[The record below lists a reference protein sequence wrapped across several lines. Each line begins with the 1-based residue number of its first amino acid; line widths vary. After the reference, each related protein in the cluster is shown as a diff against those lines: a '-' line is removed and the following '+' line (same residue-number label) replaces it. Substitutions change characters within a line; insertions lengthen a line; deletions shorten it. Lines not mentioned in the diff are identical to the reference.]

1 MTSFTKR
8 VKTNAHKGDSIKLH
22 FVQVGDSGVGKSCLL
37 EKLVDLTSN
46 NAFISTIGVD
56 IRTHM
61 IQVDG
66 KTVKLQ
72 VGRRLYRN
80 YSSCCISFV

>member
-1 MTSFTKR
+1 MNMTQL
-8 VKTNAHKGDSIKLH
+8 NHI

-56 IRTHM
+56 IRTHI

-66 KTVKLQ
+66 KPVKLQ
-72 VGRRLYRN
+72 VGRRLYRK
-80 YSSCCISFV
+80 YSSCCSSFVKHEIQNY